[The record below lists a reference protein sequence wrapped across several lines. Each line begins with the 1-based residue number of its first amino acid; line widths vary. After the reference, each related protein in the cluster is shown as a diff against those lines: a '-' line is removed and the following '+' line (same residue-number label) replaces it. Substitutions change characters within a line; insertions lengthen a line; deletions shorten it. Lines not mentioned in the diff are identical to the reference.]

1 MSEQDNHIEQ
11 SNASVGGGGV
21 LSWFAANHVAA
32 NLVMIFVIVWGLLSL
47 AQTKIEF
54 FPEVPINFVTVELPY
69 PGATPE
75 EVETGVAV
83 PVEQAVREV
92 DNVKEVTSV
101 TQENAALVLVELE
114 TYADRQKAKDDI
126 ENAIDRITTFPE
138 EAEEPVITLAEFK
151 QEVLRIAVYGDV
163 SNRTLKELGEEIRDD
178 LTTGRAAQM
187 IEDQKG
193 PLAKLLETFRPG
205 RGITTV
211 SLDGL
216 PPYEISIDI
225 SEGALRKYNL
235 SFEQVAM
242 AVRRASLDLSAG
254 AVKTDEGEILIRTT
268 GQMYRGGE
276 FEDVVVITN
285 PNGTVVRVGDVA
297 DVRDTFAETDRAMR
311 FNGEPATA
319 VAVSRIGEQDA
330 LEVAG
335 TVKAYIAQKQKLL
348 PEGVSL
354 DTYYDQ
360 SLVLTGRINLLLR
373 NAAIGLVLVF
383 IVLALFLDL
392 RLAFWTTMG
401 IPMSFLG
408 AFILLPLVGV
418 SINMISLF
426 AFIVVLGIVVDDAI
440 VVGENIFAYR
450 QRNNVSALKAS
461 IMGVKEMAAPV
472 TMAIITTIAAF
483 APLVVGEGTWG
494 EILRVIPLVVIS
506 VLLMSLVEAFLV
518 LPAHLQGGQVGGHG
532 GPIAAVQKKVRNGL
546 QRVIDGPYTRLLR
559 GAMRWRYV
567 TLAIAVAML
576 MVVGGLVR
584 GGYVGDTFF
593 PTVEADEM
601 VGALTMPPGTPPEKT
616 KRLAAEME
624 AAAHRVAES
633 FKDERPADAPP
644 LYERVITSIGAHPA
658 MGEMQ
663 GRGGG
668 MPEMRSGGHLAEVIV
683 ELLEA
688 GQRDVSATAVVNR
701 WRDEVGE
708 VPGAT
713 SVDFTAEFMSADAIS
728 VELSHREF
736 DLLVRAAEDLKKL
749 IGEYSGVMDLT
760 DTFVEG
766 KPQIEVVGLTP
777 RGEAM
782 GVKEDDIARQLR
794 AAFYGEEV
802 ERIQRER
809 DEVKVMVRYPRD
821 QRASVEDLEALR
833 IRMPDGTQI
842 PVMDVAQ
849 VRWGR
854 GYAAINRAD
863 GARTVSVIA
872 DIDSTVTTSKDINEH
887 LREEVLPALMAEY
900 PGLSYD
906 LEGEQKERNESMAS
920 LKRNMMIALLAI
932 YALLAVQFRSYVQP
946 LIVMVAIP
954 FGMVGAVMGHLVM
967 GLPLSFMSFFGIVAL
982 TGVVVNDSLI
992 MIDLINRER
1001 KQRTGE
1007 DLNTIVEHSGTRRF
1021 RPIIL
1026 TTATTF
1032 FGLMPMILE
1041 TSVQAK
1047 FLIPMAVSLGF
1058 GVVFATAIT
1067 LLLVPSLYL
1076 ILGDIRRAAL
1086 GKERAEELFHELQTA
1101 QA

>member
-1 MSEQDNHIEQ
+1 MQ
-11 SNASVGGGGV
+11 SNENQLERKTAGGGV

-54 FPEVPINFVTVELPY
+54 FPEVPINWVSVELPY
-69 PGATPE
+69 PGASPE
-75 EVETGVAV
+75 EVETGVTV
-83 PVEQAVREV
+83 PVEEAVREV

-101 TQENAALVLVELE
+101 AQENMALVLVELE

-138 EAEEPVITLAEFK
+138 EAEEPVISLAEFK
-151 QEVLRIAVYGDV
+151 QEVLRIAVYGEV
-163 SNRTLKELGEEIRDD
+163 SDATLKELGEEIRDD

-187 IEDQKG
+187 IEDQKS
-193 PLAKLLETFRPG
+193 AWSKLVETFRPG
-205 RGITTV
+205 KGITTV

-225 SEGALRKYNL
+225 REEDLRKHNL
-235 SFEQVAM
+235 RFDDVAM

-254 AVKTDEGEILIRTT
+254 AVKTEDGEILIRTT
-268 GQMYRGGE
+268 GQMYRGPE
-276 FEDVVVITN
+276 FEDVVVISN
-285 PNGTVVRVGDVA
+285 PDGTVVRVRDVA
-297 DVRDTFAETDRAMR
+297 DVHDTFAETDRAMR
-311 FNGEPATA
+311 FNGKPA
-319 VAVSRIGEQDA
+319 VAVSVSRIGQQDA

-335 TVKAYIAQKQKLL
+335 TVKDYVKVKARTL
-348 PEGVSL
+348 PAGVSI
-354 DTYYDQ
+354 DTYFDQ
-360 SLVLTGRINLLLR
+360 SILLTGRINLLLR

-383 IVLALFLDL
+383 ICLALFLDL

-450 QRNNVSALKAS
+450 QRNNVSALRAS

-472 TMAIITTIAAF
+472 TMAVVTTIAAF

-518 LPAHLQGGQVGGHG
+518 LPAHLQSGQVGGRG
-532 GPIAAVQKKVRNGL
+532 GPIAVVQKRFRDGL
-546 QRVIDGPYTRLLR
+546 DWVIKGPYTAILR
-559 GAMRWRYV
+559 AAMKWRYA
-567 TLAIAVAML
+567 TLAVAIAML
-576 MVVGGLVR
+576 MFIGGLV
-584 GGYVGDTFF
+584 GGGHVGDTFF
-593 PTVEADEM
+593 PTVEADQM
-601 VGALTMPPGTPPEKT
+601 IGALSMPPGTPPEKT
-616 KRLAAEME
+616 IELAREME
-624 AAAHRVAES
+624 AAANRVAES
-633 FKDERPADAPP
+633 FRDERPADAPK
-644 LYERVITSIGAHPA
+644 LYQRMVTNIGAHPA

-668 MPEMRSGGHLAEVIV
+668 MPEVRSGGHLAEVVV
-683 ELLEA
+683 ELL
-688 GQRDVSATAVVNR
+688 GGSQRDVAATEIVNR

-708 VPGAT
+708 IPGAV
-713 SVDFTAEFMSADAIS
+713 SLDFSAEFMSADAIS

-749 IGEYSGVMDLT
+749 IGQYKGVTDLT

-766 KPQIEVVGLTP
+766 KPQIEVVGLTA
-777 RGEAM
+777 RGEAL
-782 GVKEDDIARQLR
+782 GVKKDDIARQLR
-794 AAFYGEEV
+794 AAFYGEEI
-802 ERIQRER
+802 ERVQRGR

-821 QRASVEDLEALR
+821 ERASVADLENLR
-833 IRMPDGTQI
+833 IRLADGTEI
-842 PVMDVAQ
+842 PVLDVAE
-849 VRWGR
+849 VEWGR
-854 GYAAINRAD
+854 GYAAINRANS
-863 GARTVSVIA
+863 ARTVSVIA
-872 DIDSTVTTSKDINEH
+872 DIDTTVTSSKEINAN
-887 LREEVLPALMAEY
+887 LREKVLPALMAEY
-900 PGLSYD
+900 PGLSFD

-920 LKRNMMIALLAI
+920 LKRNFFIALLAI

-946 LIVMVAIP
+946 IIVMVAIP
-954 FGMVGAVMGHLVM
+954 FGIVGAVLGHLMM

-1001 KQRTGE
+1001 VERQDE
-1007 DLNTIVEHSGTRRF
+1007 SIDDVVEHSGTRRF

-1026 TTATTF
+1026 TTFTTF

-1041 TSVQAK
+1041 TSVQEK

-1058 GVVFATAIT
+1058 GVLFATTIT
-1067 LLLVPSLYL
+1067 LLLVPALYL
-1076 ILGDIRRAAL
+1076 ILGDVRQLFL
-1086 GKERAEELFHELQTA
+1086 GRERAEQIFHEA
-1101 QA
+1101 QVTG